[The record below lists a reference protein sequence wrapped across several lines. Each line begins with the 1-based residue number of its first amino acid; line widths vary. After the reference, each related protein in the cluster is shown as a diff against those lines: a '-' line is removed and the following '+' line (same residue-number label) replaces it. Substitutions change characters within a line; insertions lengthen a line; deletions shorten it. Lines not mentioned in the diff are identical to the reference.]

1 MEPSA
6 DMKPRMSVV
15 VPAFLGYDTV
25 LAALDSWEAQT
36 CRRQLEIIVLCPTR
50 PSYPLPHGQIL
61 VETGSLLL
69 HEARAAGVRKATASY
84 VIFAEDHCLPDPDC
98 AEAMLHR
105 LEEGWDAVGPALRSG
120 NPHGAITQG
129 CFLITY
135 AEWMLPTCGPV
146 SYLPGH
152 NAALQRQALID
163 IGPELEDELLAPIFL
178 MRRLRS
184 EGRRFFVE
192 DQARMR
198 HFDVADWKKSI
209 RIFFTVG
216 QGCGASRL
224 RQASVF
230 TRGLYAAIAP
240 ITAARHFAR
249 GLVHYLRAGQRAG
262 FSPQSLVTAGFFAC
276 VWACGESAGAWKGTA
291 RVSPGLWIGEIK
303 PVSREQQEESTLPAP
318 TPAPAAS
325 SS

>member
-1 MEPSA
+1 
-6 DMKPRMSVV
+6 MSVV

-36 CRRQLEIIVLCPTR
+36 CRSQLEIIVLCPTG
-50 PSYPLPHGQIL
+50 PSHPLPHGQIL

-84 VIFAEDHCLPDPDC
+84 VIFAEDHCLPDADC

-120 NPHGAITQG
+120 TPRGAVTQG
-129 CFLITY
+129 SFLITY
-135 AEWMLPTCGPV
+135 AEWMLPTRGPI
-146 SYLPGH
+146 SCLPGH
-152 NAALQRQALID
+152 NAAMRRQTMID
-163 IGPELEDELLAPIFL
+163 MGPELEEELLAPVFL

-184 EGRRFFVE
+184 EGRRFYIE

-198 HFDVADWKKSI
+198 HFDVAQWKKSA
-209 RIFFTVG
+209 RIFFIVG

-224 RQASVF
+224 RHASGF
-230 TRGLYAAIAP
+230 TRGIHAAIAP
-240 ITAARHFAR
+240 VTAARHFAR

-262 FSPQSLVTAGFFAC
+262 FSLQSLVTAGFFAC
-276 VWACGESAGAWKGTA
+276 VWACGESVGAWKGTA
-291 RVSPGLWIGEIK
+291 RVSQTLWIGEIK
-303 PVSREQQEESTLPAP
+303 PVSREQVQEESALTASMLPAA
-318 TPAPAAS
+318 APPP
-325 SS
+325 